1 MLANLKKQDLAEH
14 CFATGMLA
22 LYMFNYFFNED
33 KYKELLNNLD
43 IEDSLFDIEKIK
55 NTIMNVGCYHDL
67 GKADGKFQA
76 YINSKSG
83 FNIENNEVDIQIE
96 SNNKKDKYTPEEYPL
111 HQEISWALCSSAM
124 IKNIKAY
131 HEGLFLYGVYWH
143 HAKLLRKNK
152 DDFLSATKIL
162 ENKNLNITELFESAK
177 IVNEKIIKLSE
188 NYGEKVDFYV
198 DFEEDSLS
206 ELREKATSKTIPAFQ
221 SSAFLEKGNDKVEFL
236 KNALMH
242 MIRSL
247 VVSADRIISSL
258 TGEELKDIIESKD
271 IKSLL
276 CKIKENDFPLLNIGI
291 ENMLEGFTA
300 KYGHSE
306 RSKAQ
311 EKTVSELNNVEDIAV
326 LYGPAGV
333 GKTKM
338 MLDWLKRKE
347 NNKKT
352 FIIVPKSSIA
362 YSLYKEISR
371 EYLPANHIEIITGDF
386 KETSKNNQCYT
397 TPEEMLFAG
406 EINITTIDQILNM
419 MLSHNK
425 IDIFLEVL
433 SSNIIFDE
441 YHEFMDIPGIII
453 LFIQMIFLKRFMNNG
468 ACLLVSATPNYFLL
482 KEKLFIRS
490 ENNIKKINSF
500 NTTHYHININEFKDE
515 RSVSEIHNRMFDNI
529 QQGEIALF
537 NSATKAQVS
546 AISAIKKQEKN
557 TLVYHSKFF
566 NNDKKA
572 IFENIMQEFRKG
584 GTRRFAVRVG
594 PILQASVD
602 ISTKHMYTE
611 ISTIDNIYQRLGRVV
626 RWSESEEGY
635 YSIFIP
641 QDMTKKDSINAGLS
655 SLGNYHATVK
665 FTEFFKE
672 KLKDKKIWT
681 LNELYPLYTEF
692 FKDRKVKEA
701 YEADWKEI
709 IQFSRKIFDQGFE
722 PVKMLIINTKKNET
736 KVMSKKSLRGKS
748 IFGIACTIN
757 YSDNKEILTEPTEEL
772 NNSMFSL
779 DKNSF
784 HGDIEK
790 NNILEENREQISKYF
805 NNKVHLR
812 EIEKAIK
819 EKSFVGKNKFSKIPV
834 HWFLDFARNESTPL
848 IFSFADPLIKMNS
861 SEQRFN
867 VIYEGVKMGIMNN
880 SLFVKIK

>member
-22 LYMFNYFFNED
+22 LNMFNYFFNETR
-33 KYKELLNNLD
+33 YKELLTNLD
-43 IEDSLFDIEKIK
+43 IEENLFDIEKIK

-76 YINSKSG
+76 YINIKSG
-83 FNIENNEVDIQIE
+83 FNIDNNEVDIQIE

-131 HEGLFLYGVYWH
+131 HESLFLYGIYWH
-143 HAKLLRKNK
+143 HAKLLRSDK
-152 DDFLSATKIL
+152 DAFLTATKIL
-162 ENKNLNITELFESAK
+162 ENKNLNLENLFEAVKKLNSEIHSIA
-177 IVNEKIIKLSE
+177 EKYETNI
-188 NYGEKVDFYV
+188 NFYV

-206 ELREKATSKTIPAFQ
+206 ELREKALNKTIPAFQ
-221 SSAFLEKGNDKVEFL
+221 SSAFLDKGNDKVEFM

-242 MIRSL
+242 MVRSL
-247 VVSADRIISSL
+247 VVSADRIVSSL
-258 TGEELKDIIESKD
+258 NAEELKDIIESKD

-276 CKIKENDFPLLNIGI
+276 YKIKEKDSPLLNIGI
-291 ENMLEGFTA
+291 ENMLEGFTEQ
-300 KYGHSE
+300 YGHSG

-311 EKTVSELNNVEDIAV
+311 DQTVNELNNVEDIAV

-371 EYLPANHIEIITGDF
+371 KYLPANHIEIITGDF
-386 KETSKNNQCYT
+386 KETSKNNERYT

-419 MLSHNK
+419 MLSHNR

-433 SSNIIFDE
+433 SSNLIFDE
-441 YHEFMDIPGIII
+441 YHEFMNIPGIII

-490 ENNIKKINSF
+490 ENNIKKIDSF
-500 NTTHYHININEFKDE
+500 NTTHYHINLNEFKDE
-515 RSVSEIHNRMFDNI
+515 RSVSEIHNRMFDKI
-529 QQGEIALF
+529 QPGEIALF
-537 NSATKAQVS
+537 NSATKAQAS

-572 IFENIMQEFRKG
+572 IFENIIREFRKD

-655 SLGNYHATVK
+655 SLGNYNSTVK
-665 FTEFFKE
+665 FTEFFKV

-701 YEADWKEI
+701 YEADWREVVELSK
-709 IQFSRKIFDQGFE
+709 KIFAQGFE
-722 PVKMLIINTKKNET
+722 PVKMLIIKSKNNET

-748 IFGIACTIN
+748 IFGIACTLHI
-757 YSDNKEILTEPTEEL
+757 SGNKETITEPTKEL
-772 NNSMFSL
+772 NQSMFSL

-784 HGDIEK
+784 YSEIEK
-790 NNILEENREQISKYF
+790 NNILEENREQISSYF
-805 NNKVHLR
+805 HKKVHLS

-819 EKSFVGKNKFSKIPV
+819 EKSFIGKNKFNKIPP
-834 HWFLDFARNESTPL
+834 HWFLDFARNEKTPL
-848 IFSFADPLIKMNS
+848 VFSFADPLKKMNF

-867 VIYEGVKMGIMNN
+867 VIYQGVKLGIMNN
-880 SLFVKIK
+880 SLLAKIK